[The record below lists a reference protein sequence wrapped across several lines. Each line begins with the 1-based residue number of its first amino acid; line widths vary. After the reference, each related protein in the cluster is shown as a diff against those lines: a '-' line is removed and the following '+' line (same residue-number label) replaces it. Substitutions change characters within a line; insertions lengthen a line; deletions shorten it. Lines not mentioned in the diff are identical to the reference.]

1 MLKMEFL
8 SNKQKRNVICKKIE
22 FIKSKAGL
30 IGRYAPFSFFF
41 YPILSDV
48 LKMQAALKA
57 TQQFHRPA
65 LPPLIF
71 FKSSQASKAAT
82 SAPCFPFS
90 WIFFNFYIS
99 HGCVAAPRR
108 CDAFLFTCRAP
119 RVLSSLFPSRFA

>member
-1 MLKMEFL
+1 MEFL
-8 SNKQKRNVICKKIE
+8 SNKQKKKMYVWKKTG
-22 FIKSKAGL
+22 FRKSKTDL
-30 IGRYAPFSFFF
+30 IGPYAPFSFFF

-82 SAPCFPFS
+82 S
-90 WIFFNFYIS
+90 
-99 HGCVAAPRR
+99 
-108 CDAFLFTCRAP
+108 
-119 RVLSSLFPSRFA
+119 LSAGFDVK